1 MEMNQQWEMITNQTK
16 LSKIR
21 DDKKQL
27 STKTNLNKIIFLRR
41 REEEEEE
48 RKKSFN
54 AVIYNLYFFS
64 FN

>member
-1 MEMNQQWEMITNQTK
+1 MITNQTK

-41 REEEEEE
+41 REEEEE

-54 AVIYNLYFFS
+54 AVIYNLYFF
-64 FN
+64 FL